1 MVQSFVICHGA
12 MSDAGPGQDLGFRW
26 SSDRIRD
33 VDINEAEAFILT
45 IINNQY
51 IVLLSE
57 LKLYKRLHSY
67 L

>member
-1 MVQSFVICHGA
+1 

-33 VDINEAEAFILT
+33 VEIFRDEQGKSLYIDKNQ
-45 IINNQY
+45 NNQY
-51 IVLLSE
+51 ILLSE